1 MDKRTLPKQK
11 HLAKTRKGSWKALSD
26 SDLEDL
32 SASIQRTFK
41 WEHEPRQ
48 FQLDA
53 IKAQLQRKDV
63 IVHAG
68 TGFGKTAIAAGPH
81 ALEEMKGK
89 VTFLISPLIALQEEQ
104 AATFESEFHLSAVAI
119 NSTHGGL
126 NKKLLSDI
134 REGRWQIVVISP
146 EMMLSKAFLSQV
158 IRHRDMLQRTLA
170 VVVDEAHVVSHWGS
184 GFRKQYGTLGILKA
198 LLPRET
204 PFVALSATLPPRVRN
219 DVEKKLQLNQKT
231 LVSIDMGND
240 RTTVSLIV
248 RGMQHSMNTY
258 NDLALAVPDGIETP
272 DEIPKAFIYAD
283 TLAVATQIET
293 YLYEERC
300 PKDLWYK
307 GFIRPYSAAFSSAYR
322 HAVMVLFRMG
332 IVRILI
338 CTDAAGMGCNIPDID
353 LVIQWKL
360 PASVS
365 SFVQRAG
372 RAARGHGRTGLAVLL
387 VEKSVYEGDV
397 VTYVTQRQSE
407 QVQEKGKSKPK
418 KSSVREAASYPKGEK
433 GYAVARGSL
442 RGGYDKANDTTNDPI
457 DVPLDE
463 SAIDEGLYTLVQ
475 TGKCRR
481 GVLTKVFGNKPAEP
495 TVPCCDT
502 CDPSLLDRAR
512 PGPPKIAKR
521 AVAVKR
527 GIPNL
532 LVMEQIR
539 AWRVRIHDKAFTR
552 SFFSPAGFMSNDLVE
567 LLASVGPINTK
578 AKLLAVLGGQWARS
592 FATYGDALLTELK
605 RINIPPMKPKPKKKK
620 DNAKRPQA
628 ASDTGEGNDDG
639 RGRKRARVAS
649 STIATP
655 TAPAIEAVTP
665 AVNPSP
671 APVPVTNSPLPQTP
685 ARSSSAS
692 SNPYSALRSVG
703 ATAAASSSPALYPY
717 PGYPQAYPSTPI
729 QIRYGSFTH
738 PWPLEPRNPPQP
750 GLVVASVWC
759 GEAYGYALRWVPPP
773 QAPGASQVPAPGP
786 ART

>member
-360 PASVS
+360 QHLCHPSYS
-365 SFVQRAG
+365 G
-372 RAARGHGRTGLAVLL
+372 RDEPRGAMGRTGLAVLL

-418 KSSVREAASYPKGEK
+418 KSS
-433 GYAVARGSL
+433 
-442 RGGYDKANDTTNDPI
+442 
-457 DVPLDE
+457 
-463 SAIDEGLYTLVQ
+463 

-539 AWRVRIHDKAFTR
+539 
-552 SFFSPAGFMSNDLVE
+552 PAGFMSNDLVE

-738 PWPLEPRNPPQP
+738 LGR
-750 GLVVASVWC
+750 
-759 GEAYGYALRWVPPP
+759 
-773 QAPGASQVPAPGP
+773 
-786 ART
+786 